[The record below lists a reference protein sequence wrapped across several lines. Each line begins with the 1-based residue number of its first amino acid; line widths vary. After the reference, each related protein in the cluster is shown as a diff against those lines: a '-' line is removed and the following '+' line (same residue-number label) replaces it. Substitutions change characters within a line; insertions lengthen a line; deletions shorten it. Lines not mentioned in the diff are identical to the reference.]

1 MNCPVCEI
9 MDNEDFVI
17 YQDKF
22 AVAYLSQDPAVEG
35 HVVIVPRDH
44 FPILEQV
51 PSEILEHLFI
61 IANRI
66 STSVF
71 ELFNAQGTNIVVNNG
86 IPAGQDAPHFSI
98 SVLPRKEND
107 GLNFRWIPKQVS
119 QEDMQSL
126 FGKVKDRCDY
136 IGHEVPKQ
144 APVVVDKKDELVADE
159 VDERIKSLERI
170 P

>member
-1 MNCPVCEI
+1 MNCPVCDI
-9 MDNEDFVI
+9 MDNEHFVI

-35 HVVIVPRDH
+35 HVVIAPRNH
-44 FPILEQV
+44 IPILEQV
-51 PSEILEHLFI
+51 PGEILEHLFI

-66 STSVF
+66 SISVF
-71 ELFNAQGTNIVVNNG
+71 ELFNAQGTNIIVNNG
-86 IPAGQDAPHFSI
+86 IPAGQNMPHFSI

-107 GLNFRWIPKQVS
+107 GLNFRWAPKQIS
-119 QEDMQSL
+119 EQDMQGVL
-126 FGKVKDRCDY
+126 GKVKDRCDY

-144 APVVVDKKDELVADE
+144 APVVVDKKEELVVEE